1 MAPPSLE
8 FSPIAGSLAVAVA
21 WLAIGLAGLIPA
33 GNALIARRLAFPA
46 GALAGLA
53 LAGFGLQAI
62 WLPAAQLV
70 LPLGLPDLPFHLRI
84 DALAGFF
91 LTLLGAVAAGIT
103 IYAAGYFRKETAGR
117 LALIALQYHV
127 FLASMACVILADDAY
142 LFMVAW
148 ETMALSSYFLVTT
161 EHRLP
166 ATRSAG
172 FLYLLIAHL
181 GALAILLC
189 FGVMNGGEGDY
200 TFDAL
205 RAAELGPPGATLAFL
220 LAFFGFGAKAG
231 MLPLHAWLPEAHPAA
246 PSPVSA
252 LMSGIMIKTAIYGM
266 VRVIYDLIGGVRWE
280 WGLLVLAIGA
290 ATTLFGVLYALV
302 QHDLKRLL
310 AYHSVENIGI
320 ILLGLGMSM
329 LFMGFGHPAAGALGL
344 IAALYH
350 TINHAVFKGLLF
362 LGAGTIL
369 HSSGLRDL
377 NDMGGLIRRMPNT
390 AFYFLIGALAISAL
404 PPLNG
409 FVSEWLTFQTALQA
423 PLLEHGVMRSLV
435 PLFAA
440 TLALAGALTA
450 MCFVKVYGIAFL
462 GQPREAR
469 HATPAPGGGHD
480 AGALERIGM
489 AWLAAGCFVLGLLP
503 GTFVQM
509 LDRVSVSL
517 SGGGLPAEALESSWL
532 WLVPTAAEQA
542 SYSPVI
548 FLSVIVAAT
557 LLAFLL
563 VRGLYHGRVRY
574 SDPWDC
580 GYPERSSRMQD
591 TADAFGQPIRHVFG
605 PLYLMKRHLPAADDP
620 APRYSI
626 KIEDRHW
633 YLLYL
638 PIARLAEFVSSKVGL
653 LQRGRISI
661 YLLYSFLTLIALLVF
676 VR

>member
-1 MAPPSLE
+1 S
-8 FSPIAGSLAVAVA
+8 
-21 WLAIGLAGLIPA
+21 
-33 GNALIARRLAFPA
+33 
-46 GALAGLA
+46 
-53 LAGFGLQAI
+53 
-62 WLPAAQLV
+62 
-70 LPLGLPDLPFHLRI
+70 
-84 DALAGFF
+84 
-91 LTLLGAVAAGIT
+91 
-103 IYAAGYFRKETAGR
+103 
-117 LALIALQYHV
+117 
-127 FLASMACVILADDAY
+127 
-142 LFMVAW
+142 
-148 ETMALSSYFLVTT
+148 
-161 EHRLP
+161 
-166 ATRSAG
+166 
-172 FLYLLIAHL
+172 
-181 GALAILLC
+181 
-189 FGVMNGGEGDY
+189 
-200 TFDAL
+200 
-205 RAAELGPPGATLAFL
+205 
-220 LAFFGFGAKAG
+220 
-231 MLPLHAWLPEAHPAA
+231 
-246 PSPVSA
+246 
-252 LMSGIMIKTAIYGM
+252 
-266 VRVIYDLIGGVRWE
+266 
-280 WGLLVLAIGA
+280 
-290 ATTLFGVLYALV
+290 
-302 QHDLKRLL
+302 
-310 AYHSVENIGI
+310 
-320 ILLGLGMSM
+320 
-329 LFMGFGHPAAGALGL
+329 
-344 IAALYH
+344 
-350 TINHAVFKGLLF
+350 VFKGLLF

-377 NDMGGLIRRMPNT
+377 NEMGGLIRRMPNT

-440 TLALAGALTA
+440 SLALAAALTA

-563 VRGLYHGRVRY
+563 LRGFYHGRVRY
-574 SDPWDC
+574 ADPWDC
-580 GYPERSSRMQD
+580 GYPEQSPRMQD

-620 APRYSI
+620 APRYSVQ
-626 KIEDRHW
+626 IEDRHW

-638 PIARLAEFVSSKVGL
+638 PILLPYYTLAKLFHKDAVMAREASPLFRLTPYVLFGCMWLAAGIVPVLATELPFAPAADIIALVGVFALARVFAALAAMDIGTPFGGLGARREMLIGFLAEPAMLMTLFTAAF
-653 LQRGRISI
+653 ISGSTQLTTIVETLAHRDFAI
-661 YLLYSFLTLIALLVF
+661 Y
-676 VR
+676 